1 VREAR
6 VKADMLAH
14 EIRQR
19 LLGAE
24 DGDIASFAVV
34 AQADP
39 VELDG
44 KTAAAA
50 DVDLVKVLLTQLD
63 AARAERQQVAAQ
75 KVTDLLTKAT
85 LRLTPVLTPTGVATG
100 VSIARVGGDRRAW
113 RAAVDAA
120 DGDAKMLSELD
131 ALLLGMALKGI
142 YKGLASGQAPAIIV
156 SVNYSTLRDR
166 KFLQD
171 YLSLCQ
177 QTDAAARSRILF
189 EVHGLTP
196 DVPQLRL
203 QEMLSRL
210 APYSSHRILRA
221 PGLDHRFV
229 DLERF
234 RPGMV
239 SIVASRKHLGCA
251 RSAKALE
258 RFVATLKGCGGF
270 PTAGSNIGCKLL
282 VRDTHD
288 EEIAR
293 WYAARGADFV
303 APTAATLHDDPVD

>member
-1 VREAR
+1 
-6 VKADMLAH
+6 
-14 EIRQR
+14 
-19 LLGAE
+19 
-24 DGDIASFAVV
+24 
-34 AQADP
+34 
-39 VELDG
+39 
-44 KTAAAA
+44 
-50 DVDLVKVLLTQLD
+50 
-63 AARAERQQVAAQ
+63 
-75 KVTDLLTKAT
+75 
-85 LRLTPVLTPTGVATG
+85 
-100 VSIARVGGDRRAW
+100 
-113 RAAVDAA
+113 
-120 DGDAKMLSELD
+120 MLSELD
-131 ALLLGMALKGI
+131 ALLLGLALKGI

-156 SVNYSTLRDR
+156 PVNYSTLRDR
-166 KFLQD
+166 RFLQD

-177 QTDAAARSRILF
+177 KTDAAARSRILF

-270 PTAGSNIGCKLL
+270 PTAGCNIGCKLL

-288 EEIAR
+288 EETAR

-303 APTAATLHDDPVD
+303 APAAPTLHGPVD